1 MESRF
6 FGLDENK
13 VAYYG
18 NDLVYIAIDT
28 KFNAVV
34 EQGKID
40 ERSTKIIASLDASA
54 PLPLDTIELAISALS
69 LANSSQDS
77 LVASARL
84 YTIPT
89 GVRSEASK
97 ALAWHKEHH
106 RGGTPVG
113 LGTARTLAK
122 GGQIGIEK
130 VRHIAKYF
138 PRHEV
143 DKKGKGWKPGEDNF
157 PSNGRIAW
165 ALWGGDAAWR
175 WAKAIVE
182 RENVNA
188 LKADAG
194 YSENIS
200 ADLSPLQDAFEMDD
214 SIAPDFLARVRL
226 DGSGIDRIYKVDLDG
241 QVYAWDDGTWDDLGN
256 TENGDIW
263 AYDKALD
270 DPYDLVEKTHVQIDP
285 ESAIIIC
292 AKLNTNPFKNI
303 SIDEIDEEEARIAAE
318 AVGEE
323 DWDFIDMVVTAAGEG
338 GPLKPKG
345 QSAPA
350 DGYTSGERAANASKQ
365 VRDGGGRFAT
375 QGKNVNVKG
384 QGSGTITNVDQG
396 TGKVTVKMANGQSV
410 VVDAKDTKQVEA
422 EDIASPVG
430 PYNAQDLQAPLD
442 VSGILGE
449 PRTPQNMPKA
459 HLKGTY
465 PPINKE
471 DLHKML
477 ADFPSWV
484 REQRAQFNGTPQT
497 PNPNF
502 ALENEFVNS
511 VADSEKEQPNK
522 TDSETD
528 TPSGKK
534 MGRPPKPKVDPNS
547 YHPLLRLWERSIN
560 PETPVTTEA
569 DASDAWAKP
578 VLAAGEKGKGSDV
591 QPVYLAIVSPDDPRA
606 VIECVSI
613 VPASATSN
621 QPMTYVRR
629 NKKWERDPKFLEDLK
644 SATPPPV
651 VPLKPEV
658 LNDVLIQID
667 GLTASIGFSTDLELM
682 VLFGPR
688 VEFIEKFS
696 NLETLYA
703 AGGLDRNRGN
713 AENLRQYWAHGKGA
727 AKIRWGTPG
736 DWTRC
741 VRHLSKF
748 MGVRAKGYCQLR
760 HKEAT
765 GMYTATHAKHDR
777 ENSVQEFIMEEVI
790 TKNYG
795 KPTVVTDRD
804 MMTPL
809 TDILSQPKDDIY
821 DDNWQPEM
829 EIIKALSELAK
840 CSDEEFDALVAAG
853 VIKDLSQ
860 RKANRLR
867 RYWTIGRGGRRK
879 IKWNTGGDWTRCVR
893 HLSKYLGPR
902 AKGYCALRHKEMTGL
917 WTGDQEHIQRFG
929 GKRSH
934 GRNHFSNEVI
944 NSTQK
949 IIDIA
954 HLNAE
959 KNDLSNKVAIVASSI
974 PGLVNINQ
982 PRELGDGEK
991 FTIPLV
997 IPELLES
1004 GDGRKFRKDAITWR
1018 ELPLPLMWQM
1028 KTGQGHDGSV
1038 VVGRIDHLERVGD
1051 GIGNCYGVFDT
1062 SPHAKEVARLIKN
1075 GFIRGI
1081 SADMDKFEATE
1092 EKEEEP
1098 KSGDSKQELEDAKPE
1113 IDEKKVGKD
1122 KIVINKARIMGITI
1136 VPKPAFQECK
1146 IFLNEESNN
1155 NNPQKEN
1162 PVINDGIYVDDA
1174 DEFDAM
1180 SLIACGMVAGAIPI
1194 NPPSDW
1200 FKKPVLNGPTPL
1212 TVTDEGQ
1219 VYGHIASWETDHI
1232 GLARG
1237 TKPPRSRSGYS
1248 YFHTG
1253 VCRTAEGTDIPV
1265 GQLTLA
1271 GGHASLEASASEAVK
1286 HYDDTASAVADVH
1299 AGEDQYGIFVAGA
1312 LRPGATPD
1320 QIRSLRASAP
1330 SGDWRP
1336 IRGSLELVA
1345 VCQVNVPGFPI
1356 ARARVASGAVMA
1368 LVAAGAATLAK
1379 MKSDPVTELNARIKK
1394 LEAYSVADKLDQVE
1408 AIKAKFAEFKV
1419 QPVEVEEV
1427 DLFAKAQELSA
1438 KFQTLTASAEEED
1451 VFAYIPMIERQKL
1464 AKSGKALPGGSFP
1477 IRDTEDL
1484 QNAIRSYGRAKE
1496 SDRSSVKRHIIKR
1509 ARALGKY
1516 DLVPEDWKKFSTK
1529 AVTASADELKA
1540 RLASAEERLGKAQA
1554 TEFAEAPAMP
1564 VAPEIPSGVSAVP
1577 QQVAYD
1583 PASPVAPAQPVA
1595 PTEMPSNDVESGL
1608 KNPETG
1614 KYTPSTQPRDENGKF
1629 RQVLARLKQDL
1640 GTAGLQRVLD
1650 EAKTVDKLHSLGSYV
1665 EAANASVNLQDIL
1678 GRLDSG
1684 ALNNKA
1690 LENVRASAKEL
1701 GTVIANL
1708 PLGFNNQAEKVRY
1721 SDLPPA
1727 LRDLMDNMVT
1737 KVEAKI
1743 GKEDADIATQK
1754 LKEFKSGSDVFNQS
1768 NISSEMSK
1776 LLRLLT

>member
-1 MESRF
+1 MESVF
-6 FGLDENK
+6 FGVDSNK
-13 VAYYG
+13 IAYYG
-18 NDLVYIAIDT
+18 NDNVYIAIDT
-28 KFNAVV
+28 AVNAVV
-34 EQGKID
+34 EQGSVDKDFSEKTIP
-40 ERSTKIIASLDASA
+40 SLTKDFQVTLEIL
-54 PLPLDTIELAISALS
+54 ELAISAIS
-69 LANSSQDS
+69 LATENTDA
-77 LVASARL
+77 LLASARL

-89 GVRSEASK
+89 GVKAEAKK
-97 ALAWHKEHH
+97 ALEWRKEHK

-113 LGTARTLAK
+113 LNTARTLAR

-143 DKKGKGWKPGEDNF
+143 DKRGKGWKPGEDNF

-175 WAKAIVE
+175 WARAIVE
-182 RENVNA
+182 RENAKA

-194 YSENIS
+194 YSESIG
-200 ADLSPLQDAFEMDD
+200 ADLSPFKDAFELNE

-226 DGSGIDRIYKVDLDG
+226 DGSGIDRIYKIDLDG
-241 QVYAWDDGTWDDLGN
+241 KVYAWDDGTWDDLGHA
-256 TENGDIW
+256 EDGDIW
-263 AYDKALD
+263 TYDKALD
-270 DPYDLVEKTHVQIDP
+270 DPYDIVEKTHVQIDP
-285 ESAIIIC
+285 ESAIIVC
-292 AKLNTNPFKNI
+292 ARLNSNPFKNI
-303 SIDEIDEEEARIAAE
+303 SIEEIDEEEARIAAE
-318 AVGEE
+318 AIGEE
-323 DWDFIDMVVTAAGEG
+323 DWEFIDDVITAAGEG
-338 GPLKPKG
+338 GGATNK
-345 QSAPA
+345 
-350 DGYTSGERAANASKQ
+350 DGYTPQERSQNAQKQ

-375 QGKNVNVKG
+375 QGKNVDVKG
-384 QGSGTITNVDQG
+384 RGSGIITNVDQASG
-396 TGKVTVKMANGQSV
+396 NVTVKMSDGQSIIV
-410 VVDAKDTKQVEA
+410 SAKDTKQTEG
-422 EDIASPVG
+422 EDLASPVG
-430 PYNAQDLQAPLD
+430 PYNAEDLQGPLD
-442 VSGILGE
+442 TSGILGE

-459 HLKGTY
+459 QLPNTY
-465 PPINKE
+465 PPIGKD
-471 DLHKML
+471 DLHKL
-477 ADFPSWV
+477 IANFPAWV
-484 REQRAQFNGTPQT
+484 REQRGQFKGNPQHSD
-497 PNPNF
+497 PNF
-502 ALENEFVNS
+502 ASEDYNTNITEFVVES
-511 VADSEKEQPNK
+511 DEPEKDSKAEEDNK
-522 TDSETD
+522 
-528 TPSGKK
+528 PKKK
-534 MGRPPKPKVDPNS
+534 MGRPPKPKVNPNA
-547 YHPLLRLWERSIN
+547 YHPLLLQWERSIN
-560 PETPVTTEA
+560 PEVPDTA
-569 DASDAWAKP
+569 DSDPDNNWAKP
-578 VLAAGEKGKGSDV
+578 VIAAGAKGSDV

-606 VIECVSI
+606 VMDCVSI

-667 GLTASIGFSTDLELM
+667 GLTASVAFSTDLELM

-688 VEFIEKFS
+688 VEVIEQFS
-696 NLETLYA
+696 ELESLYA

-713 AENLRQYWAHGKGA
+713 AEKLRHYWTRGKGA
-727 AKIRWGTPG
+727 AKIRWGTEG

-741 VRHLSKF
+741 VRYLSKY

-765 GMYTATHAKHDR
+765 GVYTGSKLNPGN
-777 ENSVQEFIMEEVI
+777 ENSTQEFLMEEVI
-790 TKNYG
+790 STDYG
-795 KPTVVTDRD
+795 KPTIVTDRD
-804 MMTPL
+804 MLTPL
-809 TDILSQPKDDIY
+809 TDILRSPKDEIY
-821 DDNWQPEM
+821 DDVWEPEM
-829 EIIKALSELAK
+829 FIIEALSELAK
-840 CSDEEFDALVAAG
+840 CGDEEFDALVAAG
-853 VIKDLSQ
+853 GLD
-860 RKANRLR
+860 RNRGKAEKLR

-879 IKWNTGGDWTRCVR
+879 IRWNTGGDWTRCVK
-893 HLSKYLGPR
+893 HLSKYIGPR
-902 AKGYCALRHKEMTGL
+902 AKGYCALRHKEMTGT
-917 WTGDQEHIQRFG
+917 WTGDREHIQRYG
-929 GKRSH
+929 GKRSR
-934 GRNHFSNEVI
+934 GRNYFSNEVI
-944 NSTQK
+944 NSSEK
-949 IIDIA
+949 ILEIA
-954 HLNAE
+954 HLTAE
-959 KNDLSNKVAIVASSI
+959 RNDLSNKVAIVASSI
-974 PGLVNINQ
+974 PSLSKSVS
-982 PRELGDGEK
+982 PKEFSEGER
-991 FTIPLV
+991 FSIPLV
-997 IPELLES
+997 IPEVIES
-1004 GDGRKFRKDAITWR
+1004 GDGRKFKQGAISWR

-1038 VVGRIDHLERVGD
+1038 VVGRIDHMERVGD

-1062 SPHAKEVARLIKN
+1062 SPHAKEVARLIRN
-1075 GFIRGI
+1075 GFIKGI

-1092 EKEEEP
+1092 EKDF
-1098 KSGDSKQELEDAKPE
+1098 GDTKESNGDGKPE
-1113 IDEKKVGKD
+1113 IDKKEVGKD
-1122 KIVINKARIMGITI
+1122 KLVIKKARIMGITI

-1146 IFLNEESNN
+1146 IFLNEETNN
-1155 NNPQKEN
+1155 NNPQQEE

-1200 FKKPVLNGPTPL
+1200 FKKPALSGPTPL

-1237 TKPPRSRSGYS
+1237 TKPPRSRSQYA

-1253 VCRTAEGTDIPV
+1253 VVRTMEGSDIPV

-1271 GGHASLEASASEAVK
+1271 GGHASLEASAAEAVK

-1299 AGEDQYGIFVAGA
+1299 AGEDQYGIYVAGA

-1320 QIRSLRASAP
+1320 QIRALRASAP

-1368 LVAAGAATLAK
+1368 LVAAGASTLAK
-1379 MKSDPVTELNARIKK
+1379 MKSDPVSELTARIKK
-1394 LEAYSVADKLDQVE
+1394 LETYSVSDKLDKVE
-1408 AIKAKFAEFKV
+1408 EIKAKFAQFKP
-1419 QPVEVEEV
+1419 QPEIVEEV
-1427 DLFAKAQELSA
+1427 DLVAKAQELSA

-1451 VFAYIPMIERQKL
+1451 VFAYIPMIERRKL
-1464 AKSGKALPGGSFP
+1464 AKSGKAMPGGSFP
-1477 IRDTEDL
+1477 IRNAEDL
-1484 QNAIRSYGRAKE
+1484 QNAIRAFGRAKE
-1496 SDRSSVKRHIIKR
+1496 SDRADVKRHIIKR

-1516 DLVPEDWKKFSTK
+1516 DLVPQEWKKFS
-1529 AVTASADELKA
+1529 AESVTASAEDLKS

-1554 TEFAEAPAMP
+1554 TEFAEAPVAP

-1583 PASPVAPAQPVA
+1583 PASPVAPAQPETPEEPGTA
-1595 PTEMPSNDVESGL
+1595 VESGL
-1608 KNPETG
+1608 KNPDTG
-1614 KYTPSTQPRDENGKF
+1614 NYTPQTQPRDQNGKF
-1629 RQVLARLKQDL
+1629 RKVLARLSQDL
-1640 GTAGLQRVLD
+1640 GTSGLQAALE
-1650 EAKTVDKLHSLGSYV
+1650 EAKKIDKLHSLGSYV
-1665 EAANASVNLQDIL
+1665 EAANASVNLQDII

-1727 LRDLMDNMVT
+1727 LRDLMDNMIA

-1743 GKEDADIATQK
+1743 GKEDADIATAGLRQ
-1754 LKEFKSGSDVFNQS
+1754 FKSGSDVFNQS